1 MDRVISNDGTYKY
14 TRNGEFSF
22 DSNGKLVDDSG
33 NILDITYNQGINGQG
48 LNLSN
53 GDLTISNNGQ
63 VFLNKQNVGSITLYM
78 PQGNNDFTSVGDNL
92 FALNDGA
99 TLTTVE
105 NPKLHQGYV
114 EMSNVSMQAEMTDLI
129 MAQRAFQFNSRAMQS
144 TNEMWEM
151 INNLRSR

>member
-1 MDRVISNDGTYKY
+1 
-14 TRNGEFSF
+14 
-22 DSNGKLVDDSG
+22 
-33 NILDITYNQGINGQG
+33 
-48 LNLSN
+48 
-53 GDLTISNNGQ
+53 
-63 VFLNKQNVGSITLYM
+63 M

-129 MAQRAFQFNSRAMQS
+129 MAQRAF
-144 TNEMWEM
+144 
-151 INNLRSR
+151 NLIVGQCSLQMRCGK

>member
-1 MDRVISNDGTYKY
+1 M
-14 TRNGEFSF
+14 
-22 DSNGKLVDDSG
+22 
-33 NILDITYNQGINGQG
+33 
-48 LNLSN
+48 
-53 GDLTISNNGQ
+53 
-63 VFLNKQNVGSITLYM
+63 GSITLYM